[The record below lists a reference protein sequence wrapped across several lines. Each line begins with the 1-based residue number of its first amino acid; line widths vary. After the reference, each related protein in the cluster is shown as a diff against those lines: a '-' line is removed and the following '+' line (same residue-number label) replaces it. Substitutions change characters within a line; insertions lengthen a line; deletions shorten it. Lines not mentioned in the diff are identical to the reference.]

1 MFLTPEEL
9 RELTG
14 RAHPSRQIAYLKA
27 HRIRH
32 YVNAGGRP
40 VVAAAWLG
48 LGGQTEVPV
57 HPNFDGVK
65 A

>member
-1 MFLTPEEL
+1 MFLTDQEL
-9 RELTG
+9 RVLTG
-14 RAHPSRQIAYLKA
+14 RAHKSRQIEYLKA

-40 VVAAAWLG
+40 VVAAAWLS
-48 LGGQTEVPV
+48 LGGQTERPV
-57 HPNFDGVK
+57 HPNFAAAK